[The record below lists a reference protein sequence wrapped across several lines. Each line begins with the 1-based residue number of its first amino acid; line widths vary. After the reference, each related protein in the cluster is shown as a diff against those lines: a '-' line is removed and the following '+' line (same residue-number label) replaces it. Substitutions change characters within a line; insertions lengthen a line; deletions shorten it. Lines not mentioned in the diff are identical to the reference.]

1 MRGGGLGHDVG
12 LQRGIRCASFAFRQS
27 QLAADNVR
35 SLRYGDGL
43 EEGDIAIAA
52 LPAKSAVARNYQL
65 FRRNV
70 FQSGADGVG
79 DFLGAFDLKLA
90 VTGNTDANFFF

>member
-1 MRGGGLGHDVG
+1 
-12 LQRGIRCASFAFRQS
+12 
-27 QLAADNVR
+27 
-35 SLRYGDGL
+35 
-43 EEGDIAIAA
+43 